1 MRFGKIKP
9 CLVLAG
15 DIYSII
21 IYSIVR
27 AAARMR
33 ADEAIRGE
41 SAGRSL
47 MRNTLAI
54 VAVASFAVASVSAL
68 SVRGN
73 GVLVD
78 SVRDVQGFTGVSASS
93 VEDISIEFGRS
104 FELIVTLDSNL
115 QDLFET
121 TVRGDVLYLGFKQGS
136 SVQGHTKLKIHIVMP
151 ALNYVSMSGAGSI
164 RIGEGF
170 KGRSFEAEISGS
182 GSVSARLN
190 VDKAKLSLSGTGSIS
205 LMGRADD
212 LGVTVSGVGSVSAR
226 QLNAL
231 SARVS
236 ISGTGSAELSVTKS
250 LDASIS
256 GLGSITYYG
265 QPAIKQKISG
275 FGRIIKG

>member
-1 MRFGKIKP
+1 
-9 CLVLAG
+9 
-15 DIYSII
+15 
-21 IYSIVR
+21 
-27 AAARMR
+27 MR
-33 ADEAIRGE
+33 AGHAIRGE
-41 SAGRSL
+41 SAGRSI

-121 TVRGDVLYLGFKQGS
+121 TVRGGVLQLGFKQGS
-136 SVQGHTKLKIHIVMP
+136 SVQGLTKLKIRIVMP
-151 ALNYVSMSGAGSI
+151 ALNSVSMSGAGSI
-164 RIGEGF
+164 RIGDGF
-170 KGRSFEAEISGS
+170 KGRLFEADISGS
-182 GSVSARLN
+182 GSVSARLS
-190 VDKAKLSLSGTGSIS
+190 VDKAKVSLSGTGSIS

-212 LGVTVSGVGSVSAR
+212 LSVSVSGVGSVSAR
-226 QLNAL
+226 QLDAL